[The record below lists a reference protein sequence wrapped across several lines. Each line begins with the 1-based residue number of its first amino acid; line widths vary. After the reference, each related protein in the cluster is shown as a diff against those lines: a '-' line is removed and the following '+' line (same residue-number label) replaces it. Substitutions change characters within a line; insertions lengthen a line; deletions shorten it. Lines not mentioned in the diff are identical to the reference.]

1 MKRRNFLKLITKGA
15 ILGLFAPKA
24 LAAVSKTSPA
34 TSWEKH
40 DDHIKDY
47 LHKMRNFNR
56 HYEGDIYLDGKQ
68 YRLLKSAVKRLYRLQ
83 RTVGHGN
90 FYLLNFDDAIKV
102 ARNYSQVDRFP
113 ERELDFME
121 MIFYEDGGLYGFFG
135 EKPLKNLTD
144 RIKRREVFK
153 VPHTGNYLYKGV
165 PSETYTKLKQDVGHQ
180 LILTS
185 GVRSIMKQFLLF
197 LNKAYTSRGN
207 LSVASRSLAPPGY
220 SLHGVG
226 DFDVGQVGFGIA
238 NFSSRFTTTKV
249 FKRLR
254 DFGYIKLRYPK
265 GNLLGVRFEPWHIKV
280 N

>member
-24 LAAVSKTSPA
+24 LATVSKTSPA
-34 TSWEKH
+34 TSWERH
-40 DDHIKDY
+40 DDYIKDY

-56 HYEGDIYLDGKQ
+56 HHEGDIYLDGKQ
-68 YRLLKSAVKRLYRLQ
+68 YRLLTSAVKRLYRLQ

-102 ARNYSQVDRFP
+102 ARNYSQVGRFP
-113 ERELDFME
+113 KRELDFME

-165 PSETYTKLKQDVGHQ
+165 PSETYTK
-180 LILTS
+180 
-185 GVRSIMKQFLLF
+185 MKRDG
-197 LNKAYTSRGN
+197 AIN
-207 LSVASRSLAPPGY
+207 LS
-220 SLHGVG
+220 
-226 DFDVGQVGFGIA
+226 
-238 NFSSRFTTTKV
+238 
-249 FKRLR
+249 
-254 DFGYIKLRYPK
+254 
-265 GNLLGVRFEPWHIKV
+265 
-280 N
+280 